1 MLQNIRDKST
11 GWIAYVIV
19 IGISIPFAL
28 WGIDQYFTG
37 GNLIAAEV
45 NETKISAERLNNE
58 YQDRLRQ
65 MKNIVSSD
73 QNEAELQKKII
84 KRTVLDELIDS
95 ILVKDFVNKNKFQV
109 SENALIA
116 DIKDTKIFHTEK
128 KFNPERYQRLLES
141 KGIKIAEYENIRKSE
156 LKTLQFYNNIV
167 FSSFLS
173 TQQILDLE
181 NLKYQKRNFKLL
193 SLSYKD
199 FVNNKTKSTEKEK
212 KDFYVKY
219 KNIFSM
225 PEKLNIEYI
234 VFNKDILKSQVDIS
248 SDSLKNFY
256 NENKFKYIIQEKRK
270 INQIFL
276 SNKKSDK
283 EKNLKLIKKIQDDL
297 KSGISFES
305 LVTNFSHD
313 KLSNKKGGDIGWISR
328 NELAKN
334 LSDEIFS
341 LKNINDYSKIVST
354 DQGHYIFELSDIK
367 EAKIKDYMEVKEEV
381 KVDYENIL
389 LTNRYEEIFEEVSNV
404 LFEYPESLSKAEDFL
419 AVKKKSTGLSTL
431 SKIKN
436 THKILNNEK
445 VLQAIASDTVYK
457 EQLNS
462 QPIEVGKNIIILR
475 INDKSP
481 VEYKK
486 YDSVKNE
493 IESLIN
499 TERSILSMKETIDD
513 IENKLKQGSDIK
525 EIEKLTNKKS
535 TYYSN
540 VSRTDNN
547 IPPSILSK
555 LFSLTKEDNVTSIES
570 GTGNY
575 ELILLDS
582 IEEGSSDLSEKSL
595 KTMINNEQVN
605 SLLYA
610 VIQSLREKAN
620 IKIYSENL

>member
-1 MLQNIRDKST
+1 
-11 GWIAYVIV
+11 
-19 IGISIPFAL
+19 
-28 WGIDQYFTG
+28 
-37 GNLIAAEV
+37 
-45 NETKISAERLNNE
+45 
-58 YQDRLRQ
+58 
-65 MKNIVSSD
+65 
-73 QNEAELQKKII
+73 
-84 KRTVLDELIDS
+84 
-95 ILVKDFVNKNKFQV
+95 
-109 SENALIA
+109 
-116 DIKDTKIFHTEK
+116 
-128 KFNPERYQRLLES
+128 
-141 KGIKIAEYENIRKSE
+141 
-156 LKTLQFYNNIV
+156 
-167 FSSFLS
+167 
-173 TQQILDLE
+173 
-181 NLKYQKRNFKLL
+181 
-193 SLSYKD
+193 
-199 FVNNKTKSTEKEK
+199 
-212 KDFYVKY
+212 
-219 KNIFSM
+219 
-225 PEKLNIEYI
+225 
-234 VFNKDILKSQVDIS
+234 
-248 SDSLKNFY
+248 FY

-462 QPIEVGKNIIILR
+462 QPIEVGKNIIIL
-475 INDKSP
+475 
-481 VEYKK
+481 
-486 YDSVKNE
+486 
-493 IESLIN
+493 
-499 TERSILSMKETIDD
+499 
-513 IENKLKQGSDIK
+513 
-525 EIEKLTNKKS
+525 
-535 TYYSN
+535 
-540 VSRTDNN
+540 
-547 IPPSILSK
+547 
-555 LFSLTKEDNVTSIES
+555 
-570 GTGNY
+570 
-575 ELILLDS
+575 
-582 IEEGSSDLSEKSL
+582 
-595 KTMINNEQVN
+595 
-605 SLLYA
+605 
-610 VIQSLREKAN
+610 
-620 IKIYSENL
+620 